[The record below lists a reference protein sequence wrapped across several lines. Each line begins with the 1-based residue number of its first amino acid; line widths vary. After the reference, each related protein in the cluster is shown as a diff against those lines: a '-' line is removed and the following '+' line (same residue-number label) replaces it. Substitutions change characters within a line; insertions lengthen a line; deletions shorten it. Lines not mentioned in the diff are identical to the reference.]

1 VEEPG
6 EAGSFDGN
14 GRLWTMNLLKKALWS
29 KGKRMNSW
37 KKRERAYIKMES
49 SKFNE

>member
-14 GRLWTMNLLKKALWS
+14 GRLFLLEKAPSLLKK
-29 KGKRMNSW
+29 KGKCINSW
-37 KKRERAYIKMES
+37 KKRAN
-49 SKFNE
+49 SK

>member
-1 VEEPG
+1 MEEPG

-29 KGKRMNSW
+29 KRKCMNSW

>member
-14 GRLWTMNLLKKALWS
+14 GGLFPIRLEKALWS
-29 KGKRMNSW
+29 KGKCMNSW
-37 KKRERAYIKMES
+37 KKRERASIKNVT
-49 SKFNE
+49 KQII